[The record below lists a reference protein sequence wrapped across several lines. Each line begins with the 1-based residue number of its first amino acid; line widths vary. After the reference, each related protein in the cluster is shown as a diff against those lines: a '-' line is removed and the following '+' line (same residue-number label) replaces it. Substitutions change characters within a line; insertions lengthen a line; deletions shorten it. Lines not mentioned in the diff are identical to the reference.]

1 MIYPRKLPRLIA
13 PRTPHCPVP
22 KTPADGRPP
31 REERKEKREK
41 RRENFPLSSFLFP
54 LSSLPPRTPA
64 PPHPC
69 PPAPPHPCPP
79 APLLLYS
86 PAPLLLCLLLLPTPA
101 IALPPPEDLP
111 EEILR
116 TDIIT
121 EARSPIDGQPITPA
135 EYAQLQL
142 QQPELWTNNPNLPTE
157 TQAFSATSHI
167 INKYP
172 IRDLLRQMFPF

>member
-1 MIYPRKLPRLIA
+1 MINRPILSRVIA
-13 PRTPHCPVP
+13 PGTRHCRVP
-22 KTPADGRPP
+22 TA
-31 REERKEKREK
+31 
-41 RRENFPLSSFLFP
+41 
-54 LSSLPPRTPA
+54 PA
-64 PPHPC
+64 PPLPC
-69 PPAPPHPCPP
+69 T
-79 APLLLYS
+79 S
-86 PAPLLLCLLLLPTPA
+86 APLLLCLLLLPTPVS
-101 IALPPPEDLP
+101 ALPPPEDLP

-116 TDIIT
+116 TEIIT

-157 TQAFSATSHI
+157 TPAFSATSHI